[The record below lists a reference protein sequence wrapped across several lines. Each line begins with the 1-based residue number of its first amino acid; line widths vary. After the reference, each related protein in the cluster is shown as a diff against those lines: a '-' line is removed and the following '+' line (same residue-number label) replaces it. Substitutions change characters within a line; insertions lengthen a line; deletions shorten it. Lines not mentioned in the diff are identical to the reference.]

1 MPEEKNFQSV
11 EITLKKSQEL
21 LDKVLKQ
28 NEKWHGSG
36 AFEEN
41 IISTRKLLVEME
53 QALSDIVAAFSQGS
67 FRHLQNQ
74 DIKTEVG
81 HAYNKA
87 CSLMS
92 HLYDDIRRVHDAL
105 PKGQSQN
112 GGIQVIEIHLKQL
125 IYQCRK
131 TRDHLRDT
139 ARIVSKAHCPKGKSG
154 KRDEN

>member
-1 MPEEKNFQSV
+1 MPEEKNFKSV
-11 EITLKKSQEL
+11 EKTLKKSQEL

-28 NEKWHGSG
+28 NEKWHGAG
-36 AFEEN
+36 AFEKD
-41 IISTRKLLVEME
+41 ITFARKLLVEME
-53 QALSDIVAAFSQGS
+53 QALSDVVTAFSQG
-67 FRHLQNQ
+67 FFGDTRNQ

-112 GGIQVIEIHLKQL
+112 GGIQAIEIHLKQL
-125 IYQCRK
+125 IYQCRE

-139 ARIVSKAHCPKGKSG
+139 ARIVNKAH
-154 KRDEN
+154 